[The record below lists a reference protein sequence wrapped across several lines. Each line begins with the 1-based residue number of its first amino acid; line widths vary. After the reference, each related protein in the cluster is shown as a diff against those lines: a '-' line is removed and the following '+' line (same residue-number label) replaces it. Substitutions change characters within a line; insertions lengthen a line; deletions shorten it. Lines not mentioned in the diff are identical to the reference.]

1 MAYITISDSEDE
13 ETSISNSVKT
23 VMLNGAL
30 LGMLLAFYN
39 IFVQTCENI
48 PTVVR
53 PIFLGSLFFFGNI
66 SAIGSIYFFN
76 FLSDFQQEPL
86 IFYSAI
92 IGTAGLFSCTIPDTS
107 EWILRD
113 FLEEQKQ
120 ELTKQQDLSIIQK
133 KEVSKILGLS

>member
-1 MAYITISDSEDE
+1 MAYITISNPEDE
-13 ETSISNSVKT
+13 ETSISNSVKA

-53 PIFLGSLFFFGNI
+53 PIFLGSLLFFGNI
-66 SAIGSIYFFN
+66 SAIGSIYFYN

-120 ELTKQQDLSIIQK
+120 ELTKQQDLSIIQM